1 VITSVF
7 VSRKREQMNRYS
19 EEQSTTEYSVV
30 SYESPGV
37 IGHLARLTLQ
47 PLQRRYLPGTKEEN
61 TVVRNPHSQNRSQ
74 NRRRGRQRS
83 TKRRDQRV
91 EIRQHA
97 TRGSAPKSLASES
110 NSAGL
115 CRSWCSVRLN
125 LGAVRC
131 SACAMRIQGAAHNAQ
146 VVRSPVRRA
155 EQRMPHGMPLRSA
168 WLQGRRQFRGQ
179 GAERQTRGQVPR
191 KSLLMGAVS

>member
-1 VITSVF
+1 VLRTKIPPRVHQNLTKDWKVITSVF

-131 SACAMRIQGAAHNAQ
+131 SACTMRIQGAAHNAQ

-155 EQRMPHGMPLRSA
+155 ETTYAARHAPEVCLAARSTA
-168 WLQGRRQFRGQ
+168 I
-179 GAERQTRGQVPR
+179 
-191 KSLLMGAVS
+191 